1 MVPPAIGVA
10 MRLLRIEGTVLESA
24 ASADCPAW
32 SEVLRPGTISVAKPR
47 KRLGIEVVGSL
58 DPSELTVTFDDGLFV
73 QVVICWFAEL
83 PELPANRPVLVVA
96 VRWFTITGPAM
107 DLPLRVLGGR
117 VLGAGESPPA
127 DGGLPTSRRYP
138 VIGRLLDMSEEE
150 V

>member
-1 MVPPAIGVA
+1 M
-10 MRLLRIEGTVLESA
+10 
-24 ASADCPAW
+24 
-32 SEVLRPGTISVAKPR
+32 
-47 KRLGIEVVGSL
+47 
-58 DPSELTVTFDDGLFV
+58 DDGLFV
-73 QVVICWFAEL
+73 QVVIGRIAEL
-83 PELPANRPVLVVA
+83 PEPPAGEAVVVA